1 MESRSPDE
9 KLDGGVARK
18 EVRAMIFYAAA
29 VLGFVIG
36 LPGELF
42 FWGVDSMQMIVK
54 PEETCK
60 PADQTIGD
68 YLVKGHWTEAP
79 WRSVC
84 KE

>member
-1 MESRSPDE
+1 
-9 KLDGGVARK
+9 
-18 EVRAMIFYAAA
+18 MILYAAA

-42 FWGVDSMQMIVK
+42 FWAVDSVQMAMK
-54 PEETCK
+54 PGICQ

-79 WRSVC
+79 WRPVC
-84 KE
+84 KEEE